1 MYDTKIQTAMKRTIL
16 FISAIVLI
24 SLSSCISLDFGEG
37 ISGNGN
43 VITQSMDI
51 EGFTGI
57 HTSSGIDVTLSQA
70 DDYFVELEADEN
82 LHDHIIVER
91 RGDMLYIGTEH
102 NIYRAK
108 SRRVNVE
115 MPVLEELKIS
125 SAGDIKGGTPFEVED
140 LEIDVSSA
148 GDLELEVMADA
159 IDLSISSSGDCRLR
173 GEARELEA
181 RLSSAGDLHAFDL
194 YAGVVKVRVSSAGD
208 ARVTAGKEISMVVT
222 SAGNIYYRGDA
233 AVKESRTSS
242 AGDIIKKD

>member
-1 MYDTKIQTAMKRTIL
+1 MKRTIL
-16 FISAIVLI
+16 FFSAIILV
-24 SLSSCISLDFGEG
+24 SFSSCISLDFDEG

-43 VITQSMDI
+43 VITQTLDI
-51 EGFTGI
+51 EGFKGV
-57 HTSSGIDVTLSQA
+57 HTSSGIDVYLSQA
-70 DDYFVELEADEN
+70 DDYSVELEADEN

-102 NIYRAK
+102 SIRRAK
-108 SRRVNVE
+108 SRNVFVE
-115 MPVLEELKIS
+115 MPVLEALKIS
-125 SAGDIKGGTPFEVED
+125 SAGDIKGEAPFEVND

-148 GDLELEVMADA
+148 GDLELDVIADA

-173 GEARELEA
+173 GETRELDA

-194 YAGVVKVRVSSAGD
+194 LAGVVKVRVSSAGD
-208 ARVTAGKEISMVVT
+208 ARVTAGKEISMVAT

-233 AVKESRTSS
+233 AVKEARTSS